1 MVKQCP
7 NKDAIE
13 VEVTANDSLKV
24 ISGHHTLGYTLDL
37 W

>member
-7 NKDAIE
+7 SKEAIE
-13 VEVTANDSLKV
+13 VEVTENDSLKV

-37 W
+37 L